1 MSGSSSETLPSA
13 TPTEPRLFVAVDIG
27 GTKIASA
34 LVTVEGSG
42 LPSVSEKSEI
52 PTPAQSGSKA
62 VVEAV
67 YESVRRCLDLANETP
82 AGIGIASAGV
92 VNTETGSITSATD
105 LIIGWAG
112 TPLGK
117 LVEEEFGLPVAV
129 LNDVHAHALGEWTY
143 GAGKGFDSMLAVA
156 VGTGIGGAIISDGK
170 LHLAPTSRPVTSATF
185 RIRLQLD
192 LNARAALADTS
203 NPSRPAPVRS
213 LFTTAKR
220 PGVRSRLRPRNHRP
234 RRCWR
239 SFRTADPFD
248 SGAALGDSIAGIANC
263 VDPQAVV
270 LSGSVTRSGEL
281 WWNALKDAFQ
291 AGALPA
297 LRKSKYLKAPSD
309 PRRPTAEQVT
319 VAAQT
324 FKQLKN
330 KPGDHNERSSKTLL
344 EQIKGGLVVSVQAYP
359 GEPMRHPET
368 MAQIALAAEQG
379 GAVAIRCQGL
389 ADISAIRGQ
398 VEVPVIGLWK
408 DGHEGVFITP
418 TLRHARSCLMAG
430 ADIVALD
437 ATRRPR
443 PDGLTY
449 AETVAALHDEGAV
462 VMADCGSFE
471 DAVRAAE
478 AGSDILSTTLAGYS
492 GERPKTE
499 WPRL

>member
-1 MSGSSSETLPSA
+1 MAGSSSETLPSA

-170 LHLAPTSRPVTSATF
+170 LHLGAHFAAGHVGHVPHPLAAGFECSCGASGHIESVASGTGQVT
-185 RIRLQLD
+185 LY
-192 LNARAALADTS
+192 N
-203 NPSRPAPVRS
+203 
-213 LFTTAKR
+213 AKR
-220 PGVRSRLRPRNHRP
+220 DQESEVASGREITDR
-234 RRCWR
+234 
-239 SFRTADPFD
+239 ADAGEAFAQLILSD

-270 LSGSVTRSGEL
+270 LSGSLTRSGEL

-297 LRKSKYLKAPSD
+297 LREIEILEGTLGSKAPLLG
-309 PRRPTAEQVT
+309 AT
-319 VAAQT
+319 VAAANLQPT
-324 FKQLKN
+324 
-330 KPGDHNERSSKTLL
+330 
-344 EQIKGGLVVSVQAYP
+344 
-359 GEPMRHPET
+359 
-368 MAQIALAAEQG
+368 
-379 GAVAIRCQGL
+379 
-389 ADISAIRGQ
+389 
-398 VEVPVIGLWK
+398 
-408 DGHEGVFITP
+408 HE
-418 TLRHARSCLMAG
+418 
-430 ADIVALD
+430 
-437 ATRRPR
+437 
-443 PDGLTY
+443 
-449 AETVAALHDEGAV
+449 
-462 VMADCGSFE
+462 
-471 DAVRAAE
+471 
-478 AGSDILSTTLAGYS
+478 
-492 GERPKTE
+492 
-499 WPRL
+499 